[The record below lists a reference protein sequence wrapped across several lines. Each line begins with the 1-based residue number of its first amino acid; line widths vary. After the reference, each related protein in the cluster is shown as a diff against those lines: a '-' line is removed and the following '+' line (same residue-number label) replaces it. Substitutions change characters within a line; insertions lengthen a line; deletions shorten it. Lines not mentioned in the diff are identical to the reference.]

1 MTAIP
6 ATRRLYRED
15 PYATAFTAEVLS
27 VSGREVVLDQTIF
40 YPTAGGQQHDTGQLA
55 GHRVVD
61 VRNSGDAVAH
71 ILDGEAGLRCGDE
84 VRGSL
89 DWARRFDHMQQHTGE
104 HILGQAFFRLGSP
117 VVSVAMGEG
126 RCTIDLA
133 GAITYEEALQ
143 AELIADEAVWAGLPV
158 SWDDLPETEA
168 LALPLRRPP
177 QVSGLIRV
185 VRIGDFD
192 YSACGGTHV
201 RNSGEVG
208 IVKVL
213 ATEKVKGGNT
223 RVYFHCG
230 ARALDDYRA
239 KHDLVARLARA
250 FSAGEDQVGVRI
262 DAALAEGEDARRELG
277 ALKTGLAEEAASR
290 LAEAA
295 PVVGGVRVVEQE
307 VGDAT
312 LLPLLARALAAREGV
327 VAVLAASADRTML
340 AVACGPGSGQDSRS
354 ILKAGLDAVGGR
366 GGGKAELAQ
375 GSASEPGRA
384 SVALEAMR
392 RAARAGVAGEGA

>member
-1 MTAIP
+1 VTAAA

-15 PYATAFTAEVLS
+15 PYATAFSARVLA
-27 VSGREVVLDQTIF
+27 VQAREVVLDETIF
-40 YPTAGGQQHDTGQLA
+40 YPTAGGQQHDTGYLA

-61 VRNSGDAVAH
+61 VNNSGDSVVH
-71 ILDGEAGLRCGDE
+71 ILDAEPALEPGDE
-84 VRGSL
+84 VSGTI

-104 HILGQAFFRLGSP
+104 HILGQAFFRLGRP

-126 RCTIDLA
+126 RCTLDLA
-133 GAITYEEALQ
+133 GSITYEEALQ
-143 AELIADEAVWAGLPV
+143 AELIANEAVWAGLPV
-158 SWDDLPETEA
+158 SWADLPETEA
-168 LALPLRRPP
+168 LALPLRREP

-213 ATEKVKGGNT
+213 GTEKVKGGNT

-230 ARALDDYRA
+230 ARALSDYRA

-250 FSAGEDQVGVRI
+250 FSAGEDQVGGRL
-262 DAALAEGEDARRELG
+262 DAALAEAEEAKRELG
-277 ALKTGLAEEAASR
+277 ALKTSLAEETASR

-295 PVVGGVRVVEQE
+295 PVVGDVRLVVEA

-327 VAVLAASADRTML
+327 VALLAASADRTML

-366 GGGKAELAQ
+366 GGGKPELAQ
-375 GSASEPGRA
+375 GSAGEPGRTSA
-384 SVALEAMR
+384 ALEAMR